1 MLVEQKITYLNRRS
15 ENNMKEQLM
24 KRFIRYVKIG
34 TQSNPNE
41 AACPSSEGQW
51 ELAKLLEQELIE
63 LGLEEVTLDD
73 NCYVMATLPSNT
85 AKQTDVIGFVAHMDT
100 ATEISGDHVK
110 PQVVENYDGGD
121 IVLNKE
127 ANVVLS
133 PKQFPELTKYKGQT
147 LITTDGTTLLG
158 ADDKAGIAEIMQ
170 ALAYLQANPSI
181 EHGTIKICFTPD
193 EEIGRGAN
201 LFDVKAFG
209 ADYAYTMDGGP
220 LGELQYENFNAA
232 TLKVTCYGRSVHP
245 GSAKDKMINATR
257 LALAYQQAF
266 DENDTPEHSAGYEGF
281 FHLNSIKGHVEQ
293 CDLMYLIRDFDQE
306 SFEKRKAFAVEVGKK
321 VEQQYG
327 EGLVKV
333 EVIDSYYNM
342 HNKIKPVMHI
352 VERAA
357 DAMKAV
363 GLEPRIEPIRGGTDG
378 ARLSYMGL
386 PTPNIFAGGENF
398 HGKYEY
404 IAVESMIKAVE
415 VIVEIARA
423 K

>member
-1 MLVEQKITYLNRRS
+1 
-15 ENNMKEQLM
+15 MKQQLM
-24 KRFIRYVKIG
+24 ERFIRYVKIE
-34 TQSNPNE
+34 TQSNPNST
-41 AACPSSEGQW
+41 ACPSSDGQW
-51 ELAKLLEQELIE
+51 DLAKLLKEELID
-63 LGLEEVTLDD
+63 LGLTDVSLDE

-85 AKQTDVIGFVAHMDT
+85 DKETEVIGFVAHMDT
-100 ATEISGDHVK
+100 ATEITGANVK
-110 PQVVENYDGGD
+110 PQIVDQYDGLD

-127 ANVVLS
+127 NNIVLS
-133 PKQFPELTKYKGQT
+133 PKQFPELVDYKGQT

-170 ALAYLQANPSI
+170 ALAYLQANPEI

-193 EEIGRGAN
+193 EEIGRGAD
-201 LFDVKAFG
+201 LFDVKKFG

-245 GSAKDKMINATR
+245 GSAKGKMINATR

-266 DENDTPEHSAGYEGF
+266 EERDTPEHTEGYEGF
-281 FHLNSIKGHVEQ
+281 YHLNSIKGHVEQ
-293 CDLMYLIRDFDQE
+293 CDMVYLIRDFDQQSYE
-306 SFEKRKAFAVEVGKK
+306 SRKAFAVEVGRKL
-321 VEQQYG
+321 EQQYG

-333 EVIDSYYNM
+333 EVIDSYFNM
-342 HNKIKPVMHI
+342 RNKIEPVMHI

-357 DAMKAV
+357 EAMKKV
-363 GLEPRIEPIRGGTDG
+363 GVTPRVEPIRGGTDG

-404 IAVESMIKAVE
+404 ISVESMLKAVE
-415 VIVEIARA
+415 VIVEIV
-423 K
+423 KVK

>member
-1 MLVEQKITYLNRRS
+1 
-15 ENNMKEQLM
+15 MKQQLM
-24 KRFIRYVKIG
+24 ERFIRYAKIG
-34 TQSNPNE
+34 TQSNPNN

-51 ELAKLLEQELIE
+51 ELAKLLQQELIE
-63 LGLEEVTLDD
+63 LGLEDVTLDE

-85 AKQTDVIGFVAHMDT
+85 QKETETIGFVAHMDT
-100 ATEISGDHVK
+100 ATEITGDNVN
-110 PQVVENYDGGD
+110 PQIIEQYDGNE

-127 ANVVLS
+127 LNVVLS
-133 PKQFPELTKYKGQT
+133 PKQFPELAQYKGQT

-158 ADDKAGIAEIMQ
+158 ADDKAGVAEIMQ
-170 ALAYLQANPSI
+170 ALAYLQQNPHI
-181 EHGTIKICFTPD
+181 EHGTIKVCFTPD
-193 EEIGRGAN
+193 EEIGRGAD
-201 LFDVKAFG
+201 LFDVEKFG

-266 DENDTPEHSAGYEGF
+266 DEFDTPEHTEGYEGF
-281 FHLNSIKGHVEQ
+281 YHLNSIKGHVEQ

-306 SFEKRKAFAVEVGKK
+306 SYEKRKAYAIQVGKEL
-321 VEQQYG
+321 EQKYG
-327 EGLVKV
+327 EGLVEV
-333 EVIDSYYNM
+333 RVIDSYFNM
-342 HNKIKPVMHI
+342 RNKIEPVMHI
-352 VERAA
+352 VDKAA
-357 DAMKAV
+357 NAMRAV
-363 GLEPRIEPIRGGTDG
+363 GVEPRVEPIRGGTDG

-404 IAVESMIKAVE
+404 ISVQSMLKAVE
-415 VIVEIARA
+415 VIVEIV
-423 K
+423 KVK